1 MSSDP
6 LRLLESGAFAYAAV
20 GSVYQP
26 PSDKQHGVIVLVEG
40 LGQLGPMPWG
50 PERGTT
56 LPAANDVCLVTFP
69 ANGSPWVTNWWP
81 GTYEQGI
88 A

>member
-1 MSSDP
+1 MSVDP
-6 LRLLESGAFAYAAV
+6 LRLLSTGGFDQVAL
-20 GSVYQP
+20 GSVYQA
-26 PSDKQHGVIVLVEG
+26 PSDKQHGVLVVVAS

-56 LPAANDVCLVTFP
+56 LPAAGDPCIIVFP
-69 ANGSPWVTNWWP
+69 SNGSPWVTNWWP
-81 GTYEQGI
+81 ASYQQGI